1 MSSGTVAEYMTA
13 AEYAAHRG
21 CSDSFVRRL
30 RRQGKLV
37 CDGNRIHVA
46 ESDRL
51 LANIIDPVRGGDRT
65 QAPGTSSARAAAAD
79 EVQEAIRRERM
90 AKARLAELELG
101 EAAKELVRAEGVRR
115 AVFTLARAAVN
126 NLQGMRGRLR
136 DRLAATSDPREIDQL
151 LEEEII
157 AICSRMRD
165 AAQVLGTESPAA
177 GTAGA
182 ADADDGADE
191 GSHEP

>member
-1 MSSGTVAEYMTA
+1 MST

-30 RRQGKLV
+30 RREGKLV
-37 CDGNRIHVA
+37 CDGRRIHVA

-51 LANIIDPVRGGDRT
+51 LANITDPVRGGDRT
-65 QAPGTSSARAAAAD
+65 QPAGGAASRAAAAD

-115 AVFTLARAAVN
+115 AVFTLAREAVN
-126 NLQGMRGRLR
+126 SLQGMRGRLR
-136 DRLAATSDPREIDQL
+136 ERLAATSDPREVDRL
-151 LEEEII
+151 LEEEIV
-157 AICSRMRD
+157 ALCSRMRESAKALGTD
-165 AAQVLGTESPAA
+165 AAPAPA
-177 GTAGA
+177 GPD
-182 ADADDGADE
+182 ADAVDAPEADVE
-191 GSHEP
+191 DAE